1 MRNVE
6 GVREAR
12 MFARF
17 DSFVTQ
23 KDTTLSL
30 ESKNRIES
38 YKQQ

>member
-6 GVREAR
+6 GIRFDW
-12 MFARF
+12 FAKF

-30 ESKNRIES
+30 YSKNIIQPD
-38 YKQQ
+38 KQQ

>member
-6 GVREAR
+6 GVGGV
-12 MFARF
+12 RF

-30 ESKNRIES
+30 EQEHKIIQPD
-38 YKQQ
+38 KQQ